1 MLKLLSM
8 QLKAMD
14 KFAHF
19 QDTGDEFY
27 LMEDKKLL
35 CKADY
40 DSAKA
45 KGTQPF
51 KIFVIYGQNICQILS
66 KYLSHLCKNICHI
79 FFKIFVTYLTKL
91 CKTDYDSVKAKG
103 IPHPSHSI

>member
-1 MLKLLSM
+1 MLDSRHF
-8 QLKAMD
+8 D
-14 KFAHF
+14 KFAQF

-45 KGTQPF
+45 KGTPAIQDFLAP
-51 KIFVIYGQNICQILS
+51 
-66 KYLSHLCKNICHI
+66 
-79 FFKIFVTYLTKL
+79 
-91 CKTDYDSVKAKG
+91 
-103 IPHPSHSI
+103 

>member
-1 MLKLLSM
+1 
-8 QLKAMD
+8 MD
-14 KFAHF
+14 KFVHFQDNFTFRTISLSGHLFTHKHF

-45 KGTQPF
+45 KGTQR
-51 KIFVIYGQNICQILS
+51 VNMR
-66 KYLSHLCKNICHI
+66 
-79 FFKIFVTYLTKL
+79 KL
-91 CKTDYDSVKAKG
+91 LFSNKSF
-103 IPHPSHSI
+103 